1 MHSDVCLNQTE
12 MTRILVEIL
21 LNKTFRSK
29 DTDGSFRKESD
40 VLSIVAY
47 ITQELF
53 KLLTRLLSFTQIII
67 VEANKEIDL
76 DNFNEHHKYV
86 VPYQNFIATIDEQ
99 IQKFHWVKVAVIYL
113 KNPTLDEE
121 YFKFCYKS
129 LVEIIKKRSNQ
140 CVQAL
145 SVDTTE
151 PSSIDYALSLLTKE
165 SSFGRHTIVVIG
177 LASSFNSFVQ
187 QIDSM
192 KLDSEFPSILYL
204 RDGVSTPITSPSN
217 IKLYT
222 TVNFARVFVFNY
234 EKNFAIDFEMDLLF
248 VMYQIVLPKFKVLHL
263 PKDINKTSYF
273 KRIVNLSKEKVWL
286 PQSSNSTSTECS
298 PITCGPGFTKT
309 LGEISN
315 SSTNW
320 DFEKAFKCI
329 RCLEN
334 HTKPQFGND
343 KCQLCPGYFISNE
356 ERTDC
361 IDPFAKRQRRCFVHR
376 WQWIVFNHGSF
387 SNARVL
393 IEERYSCC

>member
-1 MHSDVCLNQTE
+1 MCITIRCCFISWTLVCLTSYFGESRKQVVAGFYSSCKTNSFINRTDFVNKSSNIQEKVNLLLRNFHPEHGYNYMHSDVCLNQTE

-151 PSSIDYALSLLTKE
+151 PSSIEYALSLLTK
-165 SSFGRHTIVVIG
+165 H
-177 LASSFNSFVQ
+177 
-187 QIDSM
+187 
-192 KLDSEFPSILYL
+192 
-204 RDGVSTPITSPSN
+204 DGFIRSRQFHQ
-217 IKLYT
+217 Y
-222 TVNFARVFVFNY
+222 
-234 EKNFAIDFEMDLLF
+234 
-248 VMYQIVLPKFKVLHL
+248 
-263 PKDINKTSYF
+263 
-273 KRIVNLSKEKVWL
+273 VWW
-286 PQSSNSTSTECS
+286 T
-298 PITCGPGFTKT
+298 
-309 LGEISN
+309 
-315 SSTNW
+315 
-320 DFEKAFKCI
+320 
-329 RCLEN
+329 
-334 HTKPQFGND
+334 
-343 KCQLCPGYFISNE
+343 
-356 ERTDC
+356 
-361 IDPFAKRQRRCFVHR
+361 
-376 WQWIVFNHGSF
+376 
-387 SNARVL
+387 
-393 IEERYSCC
+393 